1 MPFNDPIKFRHQ
13 ETEKL
18 IKVLLINDEKL
29 DKDEEK
35 TPVETNEENKEG
47 SDDEEKEALK
57 KKVFQVKLER
67 PSPAGVNL
75 AEKNICFVEIV
86 PDDADIDK
94 D

>member
-35 TPVETNEENKEG
+35 TPVATNEENKGEG
-47 SDDEEKEALK
+47 SDDEEKEA
-57 KKVFQVKLER
+57 E
-67 PSPAGVNL
+67 
-75 AEKNICFVEIV
+75 
-86 PDDADIDK
+86 
-94 D
+94 